1 MAPFFDESSWE
12 DNSDESDD
20 SLASATKPQHLLK
33 LDGSTLL
40 PTFAPGSGIGM
51 TDDASIPPAST
62 TASSSAPKGI
72 LRRADRPPLP
82 NSSSDS
88 AMQMPAHWPS
98 TPPTRRSVSFP
109 PHPVTEVRERERTHI
124 LDVPSLFYSAREI
137 RQFKRD
143 FREVIRKA
151 QSRNSSPTEDTIA
164 SPTEKVAQS
173 HDNSFWRSKV
183 AGKWSLSSSRVAP
196 QPEED
201 KSTLSCDQSIEQALE
216 IDPLNDGS
224 SISVVSGESSGGIFS
239 SVFDV
244 AREVAGVLNGAAAA
258 PGSRSFYQS
267 DNQSSLATTLVV
279 DTLYIF

>member
-12 DNSDESDD
+12 DESDD
-20 SLASATKPQHLLK
+20 SLASVTKPQHLLK

-40 PTFAPGSGIGM
+40 PTFAPGSGSCM
-51 TDDASIPPAST
+51 TGNASTPSAST
-62 TASSSAPKGI
+62 TTMCSAPKGI
-72 LRRADRPPLP
+72 LRRADRPSPP
-82 NSSSDS
+82 ISSSDS

-109 PHPVTEVRERERTHI
+109 AQPVTEVRERERTNI
-124 LDVPSLFYSAREI
+124 IDVPSLFYSAREI

-151 QSRNSSPTEDTIA
+151 RSRNTSPSEDTVATPTTPTENTQ
-164 SPTEKVAQS
+164 P

-183 AGKWSLSSSRVAP
+183 AGRWSLSSSRVVP

-201 KSTLSCDQSIEQALE
+201 KSALSSDQSIEQALD

-224 SISVVSGESSGGIFS
+224 SIGLVSGELSGGMFS

-244 AREVAGVLNGAAAA
+244 AREVAGVLNGVTAA
-258 PGSRSFYQS
+258 PSSRCFYQS
-267 DNQSSLATTLVV
+267 DNLSSQSATTLIV